1 MMHPSL
7 RSLRDWL
14 LNPGL
19 ALMLICSRIPRIDY
33 MFGKFFDT
41 AEVNKYADL
50 VVAEVKRALPAG
62 YDHNIK
68 NVSDRTNTLDQRIAR
83 QVETFTQSTKLNIYK
98 KARLAARV
106 REALTAQ
113 GYPAKFVEAF
123 SLDLLNRIQ
132 KASKLPRV

>member
-1 MMHPSL
+1 
-7 RSLRDWL
+7 
-14 LNPGL
+14 
-19 ALMLICSRIPRIDY
+19 

-41 AEVNKYADL
+41 AEVDKYAEL

-68 NVSDRTNTLDQRIAR
+68 NVSDRTNTLDQRITR

-106 REALTAQ
+106 REALTTQ
-113 GYPAKFVEAF
+113 GYPDKFVEAF

-132 KASKLPRV
+132 KSSKRPRA